1 MQLLTFF
8 EKIFFS
14 QLTDEGIYH
23 LTKSC
28 PKLLS
33 IKLTSCEVIYVHV
46 CAVARLAQ
54 SVECL
59 SEERDE
65 NAVPYYFCA
74 KYVNSKIKC
83 FFSCLD

>member
-33 IKLTSCEVIYVHV
+33 IKLTSCEVIYVHF
-46 CAVARLAQ
+46 CAVAGLVQ
-54 SVECL
+54 SIECL
-59 SEERDE
+59 TEESDE
-65 NAVPYYFCA
+65 NAVP
-74 KYVNSKIKC
+74 
-83 FFSCLD
+83 